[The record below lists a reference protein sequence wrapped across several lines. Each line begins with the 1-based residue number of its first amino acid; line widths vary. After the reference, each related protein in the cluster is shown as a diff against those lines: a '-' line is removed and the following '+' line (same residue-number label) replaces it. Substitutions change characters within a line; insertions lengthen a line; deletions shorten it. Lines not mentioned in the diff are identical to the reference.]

1 MRWDEKC
8 LLELTHHNMFESTE
22 HRNRFREILNC
33 YYTAPFFTKGLC
45 KCMYLGTWDDVHY
58 ADLMSII
65 NLITIEGTRSLKTMA
80 DEGDAMSEQL
90 TGADA
95 AQWTRE
101 RLAQLA
107 DKYMGAAANTLD
119 PNEVRQLFRP
129 LGYTGTNAADF
140 REAEA
145 LIYDCLLEKM
155 VQKALREGNSDL
167 TVVMGPPASGK
178 SKAVKELDLGGS
190 GLICDGVL
198 AGETPV
204 IG

>member
-95 AQWTRE
+95 EIYKLSTSFITNRP
-101 RLAQLA
+101 
-107 DKYMGAAANTLD
+107 YTL
-119 PNEVRQLFRP
+119 P
-129 LGYTGTNAADF
+129 
-140 REAEA
+140 
-145 LIYDCLLEKM
+145 
-155 VQKALREGNSDL
+155 DL
-167 TVVMGPPASGK
+167 TMIDPEGAHIIRQGLLASK
-178 SKAVKELDLGGS
+178 YIDDLP
-190 GLICDGVL
+190 D
-198 AGETPV
+198 PV
-204 IG
+204 R